1 MSTHHGWKRFLSV
14 IGVFVAVWL
23 SLRYLYPLFLPFL
36 LGLALALAAEPLTNF
51 LQDRFRWR
59 QRPAVFAAVSGIWGL
74 LIGLG
79 ATLGAFLVRRAAAL
93 AGSMSTLAGQA
104 AQGLTMVRDWAVTLA
119 DRAPGALSQPLGR
132 SVREL
137 FENGGGLLDRAADAL
152 FGMAG
157 HAAQHIPGS
166 LVTLGTAVLASY
178 LICERLPALRSR
190 LSASSA
196 WQRSW
201 RPALHRLGSTGR
213 AWLKAQL
220 KLSGV
225 TFAIVLG
232 GFLLLGV
239 RQKLLMAFLTALVD
253 AVPLLGTGTI
263 LLPWTLV
270 SVLGGEPV
278 RAVGL
283 LGVYVTA
290 LVTRSA
296 LEPKL
301 LGRQLDL
308 DPLAA
313 LAALYV
319 GYRIW
324 GFGGMILAPILTV
337 TARELCRSNS

>member
-1 MSTHHGWKRFLSV
+1 MSTHHGWKRLLSV
-14 IGVFVAVWL
+14 IAVFVAVWL
-23 SLRYLYPLFLPFL
+23 CLRYLYPLFLPFL
-36 LGLALALAAEPLTNF
+36 LGLLLALAAEPGVKF
-51 LQDRFRWR
+51 LQEHFHWR
-59 QRPAVFAAVSGIWGL
+59 RRPSIFAAVTAVLAL
-74 LIGLG
+74 LTGAAAILG
-79 ATLGAFLVRRAAAL
+79 TVLIRRAAAL
-93 AGSMSTLAGQA
+93 AGQLGTLAGQA
-104 AQGLTMVRDWAVTLA
+104 AQGMTMVRSWAVELA
-119 DRAPGALSQPLGR
+119 SSAPGPLAQPLSR

-137 FENGGGLLDRAADAL
+137 FEDGGGLLDRAAAAL

-157 HAAQHIPGS
+157 QAAQQLPGS

-178 LICERLPALRSR
+178 LICERLPALRQR

-196 WQRSW
+196 WRDRW
-201 RPALHRLGSTGR
+201 RPALVRLGRTGK

-225 TFAIVLG
+225 TFVIVLG
-232 GFLLLGV
+232 GFFLLGV
-239 RQKLLMAFLTALVD
+239 RQKLLMALVTALVD

-263 LLPWTLV
+263 LLPWALV
-270 SVLGGEPV
+270 SVLSGEPV

-290 LVTRSA
+290 LITRSS

-301 LGRQLDL
+301 LGRQLGL

-324 GFGGMILAPILTV
+324 GFGGMIIAPILTV

>member
-1 MSTHHGWKRFLSV
+1 MSTHHGWKRLLSV

-36 LGLALALAAEPLTNF
+36 LGLALALAAEPAAKF
-51 LQDRFRWR
+51 LQEHFHWR
-59 QRPAVFAAVSGIWGL
+59 RNPAVFAAVTAILAL
-74 LIGLG
+74 LTGAAALLG
-79 ATLGAFLVRRAAAL
+79 TLVVRRAAAL
-93 AGSMSTLAGQA
+93 AGSLSTLAGQA
-104 AQGLTMVRDWAVTLA
+104 AGGMSTLRTWAVDMA
-119 DRAPGALSQPLGR
+119 SRAPDAFRGPLTH

-137 FENGGGLLDRAADAL
+137 FAGGGGLLDRAAAAL
-152 FGMAG
+152 LGMAG
-157 HAAQHIPGS
+157 HIPGS
-166 LVTLGTAVLASY
+166 LVTMGTAVLSSY
-178 LICERLPALRSR
+178 LICQRLPALRSR
-190 LSASSA
+190 LCASSS
-196 WQRSW
+196 WQGSW
-201 RPALHRLGSTGR
+201 RPVLVRLLRNGR

-232 GFLLLGV
+232 GFFLLGV
-239 RQKLLMAFLTALVD
+239 KQMLLMALLTALVD

-263 LLPWTLV
+263 LLPWALV
-270 SVLGGEPV
+270 SVLSGEPV

-301 LGRQLDL
+301 LGRQLGL

-319 GYRIW
+319 GYRRW
-324 GFGGMILAPILTV
+324 GVGGMILAPILTV
-337 TARELCRSNS
+337 TARELCRGD

>member
-36 LGLALALAAEPLTNF
+36 LGLALALAAEPLAKF
-51 LQDRFRWR
+51 FRDRLSWR
-59 QRPAVFAAVSGIWGL
+59 RRPSVFAAVTAVLAL
-74 LIGLG
+74 LTAAA
-79 ATLGAFLVRRAAAL
+79 ATAGTFLVRRAAAL
-93 AGSMSTLAGQA
+93 AGSMSALAGRA
-104 AQGLTMVRDWAVTLA
+104 AEGLTTVRDWAVTLA

-178 LICERLPALRSR
+178 LICERLPALRCR
-190 LSASSA
+190 LTASSA
-196 WQRSW
+196 WQKSW
-201 RPALHRLGSTGR
+201 RPTLHRLGSTGR

-263 LLPWTLV
+263 LLPWALV
-270 SVLGGEPV
+270 SLLSGEPV

-296 LEPKL
+296 LEPRL
-301 LGRQLDL
+301 LGRQLGL

-337 TARELCRSNS
+337 TARELCRGD

>member
-1 MSTHHGWKRFLSV
+1 MSTRHGWKRLLAV
-14 IGVFVAVWL
+14 IGVFLSVWL

-36 LGLALALAAEPLTNF
+36 LGLALALAAEPVANF
-51 LQDRFRWR
+51 LQEHFHWR
-59 QRPAVFAAVSGIWGL
+59 RDPAVFTAVTAVLAL
-74 LIGLG
+74 LTALG
-79 ATLGAFLVRRAAAL
+79 AALGTLAVRRAAAL
-93 AGSMSTLAGQA
+93 AGGLSALAEQA
-104 AQGLTMVRDWAVTLA
+104 AEGLTTARHWCLELISLA
-119 DRAPGALSQPLGR
+119 PDALSRPLEQ

-137 FENGGGLLDRAADAL
+137 FENGGGLLDRAAAAVL
-152 FGMAG
+152 GLAG

-178 LICERLPALRSR
+178 LICQRLPSLRRR

-196 WQRSW
+196 WQDRW
-201 RPALHRLGSTGR
+201 RPALSRLLTTLR
-213 AWLKAQL
+213 QWVKAQL
-220 KLSGV
+220 KLSSV

-232 GFLLLGV
+232 GFFLLGV
-239 RQKLLMAFLTALVD
+239 RQKLLMALVTALVD

-270 SVLGGEPV
+270 SLLSGEPV

-283 LGVYVTA
+283 LGIYVTA
-290 LVTRSA
+290 LITRSA

-301 LGRQLDL
+301 LGRQLGL

-313 LAALYV
+313 LAALYI
-319 GYRIW
+319 GYRLW

-337 TARELCRSNS
+337 TARELCRGD